1 MSRRGDAVRVLTRPA
16 RALALTALVLAAW
29 PAAAEAQ
36 IFIASRPHPEFTIGP
51 LFVRASVDPTLGPV
65 ALDIFFSLVIPP
77 DRSAAD
83 LEQDIFLL
91 WPGELIAEPDLGA
104 PDPALKEY
112 VEQRGFIALGEG
124 RVAFLSRSLY
134 DMSGKARREPLPG
147 GAPFVTF
154 VRQGGAL
161 GLTSPVSFVKIPWTP
176 RLANPAWMMSL
187 KMRARGMIKDK
198 PGTWVEHTFWGVRHR
213 LSLSFHEVRSRALFP
228 MYFQHRDRIIR
239 LADEPAQ
246 LLVDFA
252 DSDHLKIDELSP
264 PASKRQLSETRDKT
278 ETVSLYL
285 ERSQSLTP
293 QTLTVQFGYFR
304 GMQSWAPILIPALF
318 FLLGNLAA
326 PILRDV
332 GRRLAH
338 TVTARIHVGRRGDTP
353 PRERGVILERDTLAR
368 IMPGQTTYAELIRLC
383 GPNFEQHEQLAAPN
397 RRTLVYRGRRA
408 VPERRRTFGWLAT
421 VDHWA
426 VEHHEVEID
435 LDGDQVSNVQ
445 ARVRRSRMDSPEE
458 T

>member
-1 MSRRGDAVRVLTRPA
+1 MRGLSRPA
-16 RALALTALVLAAW
+16 RTLALAALALAAW
-29 PAAAEAQ
+29 AADADAQ

-65 ALDIFFSLVIPP
+65 TLDIFFSLVIPP
-77 DRSAAD
+77 ERSALD
-83 LEQDIFLL
+83 LAQDIFLL
-91 WPGELIAEPDLGA
+91 WPGELIAEPGLGP
-104 PDPALKEY
+104 PDPTVKEY
-112 VEQRGFIALGEG
+112 VETRGFVALGEG
-124 RVAFLSRSLY
+124 RVGFLSRSLY
-134 DMSGKARREPLPG
+134 DMSGNARREPLPG

-154 VRQGGAL
+154 VRQAGAL

-176 RLANPAWMMSL
+176 KLANPVWMMSL
-187 KMRARGMIKDK
+187 RMRVKGMIKDK
-198 PGTWVEHTFWGVRHR
+198 AGTWVDHTFWGARHR

-252 DSDHLKIDELSP
+252 DSDHLKIDDLSP
-264 PASKRQLSETRDKT
+264 PSSKRQLSETRDKT

-285 ERSQSLTP
+285 DHSQSLMP

-304 GMQSWAPILIPALF
+304 GLQSWAPILIPALF

-326 PILRDV
+326 PILREG
-332 GRRLAH
+332 GRRLAR

-353 PRERGVILERDTLAR
+353 PRERGVILARDTLAG
-368 IMPGQTTYAELIRLC
+368 IMPGQTTYAELIQLC
-383 GPNFEQHEQLAAPN
+383 GSNFEQHEQLAAPS

-408 VPERRRTFGWLAT
+408 VPERGRTFGWLAT

-435 LDGDQVSNVQ
+435 LDGDRVSNVQ
-445 ARVRRSRMDSPEE
+445 ARVRRSRMDSPED